1 MPPSRTRDAKVPC
14 PHPGC
19 QSIFLARDLP
29 RHLRT
34 HLSPEQRRA
43 YEYECKA
50 CGHRSL
56 QKVNVV
62 QHIISKHVND
72 RFHEC
77 LYPGEPACNLTFTT
91 SSIRTKH
98 RNDAH
103 PPDTEYPVQNG
114 ASDRYSDWIIT
125 PEAYRDGR
133 ACSISPSS
141 SLSSVTSSS
150 SSSSSSSTS
159 SSSLSPCSSFS
170 SVSSSSS
177 STSSTSSSSS
187 SSRHRARPSGQAPRA
202 VPASVMPA
210 SMDPH
215 FSSDYMV
222 HTSLTDMTAMY
233 PVNHSHHSPHMPV
246 DMSSFNGTYVPPHPD
261 SWLAQQSIYAAQ
273 NSYEVQQPF
282 ENAQRWVH
290 NHPPPRHGHS
300 SRHH

>member
-103 PPDTEYPVQNG
+103 PPDTEYPGWQSVLYLTLILLVIG
-114 ASDRYSDWIIT
+114 DIIFVLVLVLVHILVL
-125 PEAYRDGR
+125 ALAVLVFLVD
-133 ACSISPSS
+133 IVLLVLLVLHFLLVLFLSS
-141 SLSSVTSSS
+141 SCASLGTGSS
-150 SSSSSSSTS
+150 
-159 SSSLSPCSSFS
+159 CG
-170 SVSSSSS
+170 
-177 STSSTSSSSS
+177 
-187 SSRHRARPSGQAPRA
+187 AC
-202 VPASVMPA
+202 
-210 SMDPH
+210 
-215 FSSDYMV
+215 
-222 HTSLTDMTAMY
+222 
-233 PVNHSHHSPHMPV
+233 
-246 DMSSFNGTYVPPHPD
+246 
-261 SWLAQQSIYAAQ
+261 
-273 NSYEVQQPF
+273 
-282 ENAQRWVH
+282 
-290 NHPPPRHGHS
+290 
-300 SRHH
+300 